1 MKDFQLFMLPFG
13 GGNETSYAKFE
24 TYLDRKIRMVTA
36 EAPGKGRRI
45 REPLLKNLYLIA
57 EEYYRQFKPQIKGP
71 YAIYGHSMGAYV
83 AHIITQRIMED
94 KLPLPAHIFLTSKV
108 APSRNYNKKRSIMTN
123 EQFIAHL
130 KQLKGMP
137 DAILE
142 NEELLQIFLPMIRTD
157 FDAIDNYKY
166 IGGKPYPVDM
176 TALCG
181 ENEAVDDEDITDWQK
196 ETSGTFYFRRYPGD
210 HFWIFDQ
217 LPELCGLINE
227 TLEKY

>member
-24 TYLDRKIRMVTA
+24 QYLDPKIRMVNG

-45 REPLLKNLYLIA
+45 KEPLLKNLYLIA
-57 EEYYRQFKPQIKGP
+57 EEYYRQFKPMIKGP
-71 YAIYGHSMGAYV
+71 YAIYGHSMGAYL
-83 AHIITQRIMED
+83 AHIITQRIHED
-94 KLPLPAHIFLTSKV
+94 KLPLPAHIFLTSKI

-130 KQLKGMP
+130 KELKGMP
-137 DAILE
+137 DAILQ

-157 FDAIDNYKY
+157 FDAIDSYKY
-166 IGGKPYPVDM
+166 LKGKPYPVDM

-181 ENEAVDDEDITDWQK
+181 SNEQVDDEDITDWQK
-196 ETSGTFYFRRYPGD
+196 ETSGSFFFQRYPGD
-210 HFWIFDQ
+210 HFWIFDH
-217 LPELCGLINE
+217 LPELCGLINQ
-227 TLEKY
+227 TLAGY